1 MKKHTHTILAVMLMV
16 TISNSSSAASMGQI
30 TGKVTDKETSGPVA
44 YAMITF
50 ENSMGKIEVEANEY
64 GLYYGNHIPTGK
76 YQMRVSF
83 NNRTFV
89 IKNVRIYDGY
99 ATELNF
105 LVSSNEN
112 LPALVEVQK
121 TDVMISSV
129 QPTDI
134 NLTNSSNLQPT
145 HSLADLLVMQPGVD
159 VRNGT
164 LMVKGSGDVK
174 FFIDGSPTMAP
185 AHIERIW

>member
-1 MKKHTHTILAVMLMV
+1 ML
-16 TISNSSSAASMGQI
+16 
-30 TGKVTDKETSGPVA
+30 
-44 YAMITF
+44 
-50 ENSMGKIEVEANEY
+50 
-64 GLYYGNHIPTGK
+64 
-76 YQMRVSF
+76 VSF

-185 AHIERIW
+185 ARIERIW

>member
-1 MKKHTHTILAVMLMV
+1 MKKYIQTSMAVMLLV
-16 TISNSSSAASMGQI
+16 IISNSSTAASIGQI
-30 TGKVTDKETSGPVA
+30 TGKVTDKETQTPVA
-44 YAMITF
+44 YALITF
-50 ENSMGKIEVEANEY
+50 ENSMGKVEVEANEY

-76 YQMRVSF
+76 YQMRISF

-89 IKNVRIYDGY
+89 VKNVRIYDGY

-112 LPALVEVQK
+112 LPALVEVEK
-121 TDVMISSV
+121 TDVMLSNV

-134 NLTNSSNLQPT
+134 MLSNSSNLQAT
-145 HSLADLLVMQPGVD
+145 RSLSDVLSMQPGVD
-159 VRNGT
+159 VRNGQLT
-164 LMVKGSGDVK
+164 IKGSSSVK